1 MVNIGRPA
9 SLNRGNVS
17 EVCMNIYWKRGI
29 KNISYNDV
37 IKTSKLSKGSFY
49 RLFNN
54 EDDLQAETLKTYYNH
69 VNSLFDKLEEAEDFF
84 QMMSILKNWKFN
96 NNFKYCYFFISYLE
110 RYRMGKK
117 TINILNNIELKYRQ
131 ILHKIYKKHVKKF
144 NIKKKN
150 LNIDQVV
157 NFIFNSI
164 AIISLLHRNKSN
176 KSNISLYK
184 DSLYQ
189 FINNLGFTKSN
200 GQSKFNFS

>member
-17 EVCMNIYWKRGI
+17 EVCMNIYWKQGI

-37 IKTSKLSKGSFY
+37 IKTSRLSKGSFY
-49 RLFNN
+49 KLFNN

-69 VNSLFDKLEEAEDFF
+69 VNSLHDKIEEVEDFF

-96 NNFKYCYFFISYLE
+96 YNLKYCYFFISYLE
-110 RYRMGKK
+110 KYRMGKK
-117 TINILNNIELKYRQ
+117 TMNCLSNIEFEYRQ
-131 ILHKIYKKHVKKF
+131 LLRKIYKKHVEKY
-144 NIKKKN
+144 NINKNN
-150 LNIDQVV
+150 LNIEQVV
-157 NFIFNSI
+157 NFIFNGI

-176 KSNISLYK
+176 KCNISFYK

-189 FINNLGFTKSN
+189 FINNLGFIKSN
-200 GQSKFNFS
+200 I

>member
-69 VNSLFDKLEEAEDFF
+69 VNSLRDKLEEAEDFF
-84 QMMSILKNWKFN
+84 QMMSILKNWRFN
-96 NNFKYCYFFISYLE
+96 NNLKYCYFFISYLE

-117 TINILNNIELKYRQ
+117 TMNILNN
-131 ILHKIYKKHVKKF
+131 V
-144 NIKKKN
+144 
-150 LNIDQVV
+150 
-157 NFIFNSI
+157 
-164 AIISLLHRNKSN
+164 
-176 KSNISLYK
+176 
-184 DSLYQ
+184 
-189 FINNLGFTKSN
+189 
-200 GQSKFNFS
+200 